1 MKHLLSALSLATL
14 IAATPAG
21 AHEAH
26 GQPQHGGVVGEAA
39 HYQTELVARPDKLT
53 LYITEHGAPLP
64 TAGGSAKLTLLAG
77 GEKREIPLPPAGD
90 NRFETTGTFKV
101 KGAKVVATVNV
112 PGKPAKTLRYTL
124 D

>member
-1 MKHLLSALSLATL
+1 MKHLLSTLSLATL
-14 IAATPAG
+14 VAATPVH

-26 GQPQHGGVVGEAA
+26 GKPQHGGVFGEAA
-39 HYQTELVARPDKLT
+39 HYQTELVASPDRLT

-90 NRFETTGTFKV
+90 NRFEATGAFKV
-101 KGAKVVATVNV
+101 KGAKAVATVNV